1 MYNSNNFLSFS
12 LFVQFSLFLSMA
24 ALHPREGYFV
34 NCDSTT
40 KVFLEK
46 KNEEL
51 SQGDRFIIAS
61 LKGDCL
67 FIKSNKVEYV
77 RALVDEWI
85 DKNNTPKKTEEKN
98 QTKKKQ

>member
-1 MYNSNNFLSFS
+1 MYNSYNLLSFS
-12 LFVQFSLFLSMA
+12 LFVLLSHFLSMA
-24 ALHPREGYFV
+24 ALHCKEGYFV

-46 KNEEL
+46 KNEEML
-51 SQGDRFIIAS
+51 PGDRFIIAS

-67 FIKSNKVEYV
+67 FIKSNKVDLV
-77 RALVDEWI
+77 RSLVDEWI

-98 QTKKKQ
+98 VAKKK